1 MKIWLKTN
9 LSKGMNFC
17 LSNTCTLDCVACL
30 RYELRNNNLKPGMG
44 GGNLTLEDLDK
55 LLKYVEIVDING
67 QVSDPIF
74 NPHFEQILKMM
85 HKRITVDAPD
95 SCLIHTAATS
105 KKFTR
110 DHYKRWFVANP
121 KAMWIFGIDGLPE
134 ESCMYRRNQD
144 GQFLFDMMVMATE
157 MGLNTIWQYI
167 VFNYNENSIDE
178 AKQLAKKYNLNLQ
191 LVISS
196 RWHGFE
202 YMKPTNPDFA
212 GKYYAAG

>member
-30 RYELRNNNLKPGMG
+30 RYELRANNLKQSMG
-44 GGNLTLEDLDK
+44 GGNLAVQDLDK
-55 LLKYVEIVDING
+55 LLKYVKFVDING

-74 NPHFEQILKMM
+74 NPHLEQILEMLYC
-85 HKRITVDAPD
+85 RIEDPSPD
-95 SCLIHTAATS
+95 NCMIHTAATS
-105 KKFTR
+105 KKFTIDNYR
-110 DHYKRWFVANP
+110 RWFAANP
-121 KAMWIFGIDGLPE
+121 RAMWIFGIDGLPE

-144 GQFLFDMMVMATE
+144 GQFLFDMMVLATE

-178 AKQLAKKYNLNLQ
+178 AKLLAKKHKLNLQ

-196 RWHGFE
+196 RWRGLE
-202 YMKPTNPDFA
+202 YMKPTNLDFM